1 MERPFDNPCIV
12 PKETAMSTIT
22 DAVEAPVAARRVDQ
36 LLAHYGESH
45 RNPRNGAIHCVA
57 IPLIMVSLLGLMYSA
72 HPWVAYAFLAASM
85 VYYARLS
92 VVFLVAMAIVSIAS
106 VLIVQALGTWVLPVS
121 IAVFVLAWIAQFVGH
136 RIEGKK
142 PSFFED
148 LQYLWVGPLFVL
160 GKLFSK
166 LGVRW

>member
-1 MERPFDNPCIV
+1 MMSPV
-12 PKETAMSTIT
+12 SETSAQQAS
-22 DAVEAPVAARRVDQ
+22 ARKVDQ

-45 RNPRNGAIHCVA
+45 RNPRNEAIHYVA
-57 IPLIMVSLLGLMYSA
+57 IPLIILSLLGLLYSA
-72 HPWVAYAFLAASM
+72 HPWAAYAFVLASL

-92 VVFLVAMAIVSIAS
+92 VVFLVTMAVGSA
-106 VLIVQALGTWVLPVS
+106 VALLLVQAMGSLVLPLS
-121 IAVFVLAWIAQFVGH
+121 LAIFVGAWIAQFVGH
-136 RIEGKK
+136 KIEGKK

-160 GKLFSK
+160 SKLFGK